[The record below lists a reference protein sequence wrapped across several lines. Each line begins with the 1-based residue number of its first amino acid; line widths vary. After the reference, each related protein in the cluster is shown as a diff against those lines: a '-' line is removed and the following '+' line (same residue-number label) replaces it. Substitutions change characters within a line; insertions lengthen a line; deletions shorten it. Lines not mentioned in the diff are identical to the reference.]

1 MEILKIL
8 TNTIKTCAN
17 VIKWGVGLQAST
29 RKQLVSDLQSICVN
43 CDAAYDAIL
52 GRLTPVKNTFGDRER
67 LAVELRAFA
76 ADSATRSQF
85 KPEYLCSQI
94 DHLLA
99 QLSSN
104 LDPLKYSVDHRR
116 VTELRQSLMQLGNFD
131 GALLRSYDELARQLD
146 RIATEIQAQSADSQ
160 ERCKYAQHVIQE
172 FEDDLTSS
180 LAEIR
185 EAKSRLVDL
194 I

>member
-8 TNTIKTCAN
+8 TNTIKTCAG

-185 EAKSRLVDL
+185 EAKAKLVDL

>member
-67 LAVELRAFA
+67 LAMELRAFA

>member
-1 MEILKIL
+1 MEILRIL
-8 TNTIKTCAN
+8 TNTIKTCAS
-17 VIKWGVGLQAST
+17 VIKWGVGLQEST

-52 GRLTPVKNTFGDRER
+52 GRLTPVKNTFGDREK
-67 LAVELRAFA
+67 LAMELRAFA

-85 KPEYLCSQI
+85 KPQYLCSQI

-104 LDPLKYSVDHRR
+104 LDPLKYSVDHQR
-116 VTELRQSLMQLGNFD
+116 VTELRQLLMQLGSFD

-146 RIATEIQAQSADSQ
+146 RIATEIQTQSADSQ
-160 ERCKYAQHVIQE
+160 ERCKYAQHVIQQ
-172 FEDDLTSS
+172 FEDDLISS

-185 EAKSRLVDL
+185 EAKARLVDL

>member
-8 TNTIKTCAN
+8 TNTIKTCAG
-17 VIKWGVGLQAST
+17 VIKWGVGLQSST

-146 RIATEIQAQSADSQ
+146 RIATEIQVQSADSQ

-185 EAKSRLVDL
+185 EAKAKLVDL

>member
-8 TNTIKTCAN
+8 TNTIKTCAD

-67 LAVELRAFA
+67 LAMELRAFA

>member
-1 MEILKIL
+1 M
-8 TNTIKTCAN
+8 
-17 VIKWGVGLQAST
+17 
-29 RKQLVSDLQSICVN
+29 SDLQSICVN

-67 LAVELRAFA
+67 LAMELRAFA

-180 LAEIR
+180 LVAVR
-185 EAKSRLVDL
+185 EAKAKLVGL

>member
-1 MEILKIL
+1 MEVLKIL
-8 TNTIKTCAN
+8 ANTIKTCAG
-17 VIKWGVGLQAST
+17 VIRWGVGLQEST
-29 RKQLVSDLQSICVN
+29 RKQLVSDLQAICVN

-52 GRLTPVKNTFGDRER
+52 VRLVPVKNTFGDREK
-67 LAVELRAFA
+67 LAMELRAFA
-76 ADSATRSQF
+76 ADSVTRSQF

-99 QLSSN
+99 ELSSN

-116 VTELRQSLMQLGNFD
+116 VTELQQSLMQLGNFD

-146 RIATEIQAQSADSQ
+146 KIATEIQMQSADSQ
-160 ERCKYAQHVIQE
+160 ERCKYAQHVVQE

-185 EAKSRLVDL
+185 EAKAKLVDL

>member
-8 TNTIKTCAN
+8 TNTIKTCAG
-17 VIKWGVGLQAST
+17 VIKWGVGLQSST

-185 EAKSRLVDL
+185 EAKAKLVDL

>member
-67 LAVELRAFA
+67 LAMELRAFA

-185 EAKSRLVDL
+185 EVKSRLVDL